1 LNKSSE
7 IICPVLLIW
16 LLLTSCISLPPTRKS
31 YINNYP
37 GMDEKTKQLV
47 IDKQIIVGMKSEY
60 VLLAIGEPKEIEKF
74 HGISGTYEHWSY
86 KDRTIYIENGKI
98 IKCKYRE

>member
-1 LNKSSE
+1 MNKTL
-7 IICPVLLIW
+7 ILLTW
-16 LLLTSCISLPPTRKS
+16 LLLLTSCIHLQQTRKS

-60 VLLAIGEPKEIEKF
+60 VLLAIGKPEEIEKF